1 MKALNSTPSSGE
13 FEMLKALRLAHAYN
27 GFDKSP
33 AVIKR
38 HLPKRTTVA
47 ELTTLLSGAN
57 ATNVHSSS
65 GKYSLTAAGLQRA
78 RGNQPRHDRITVG

>member
-1 MKALNSTPSSGE
+1 MRALASSPSSGE
-13 FEMLKALRLAHAYN
+13 YEVLKALRLAHAYN

-47 ELTTLLSGAN
+47 EVTSFLSGAS

-65 GKYSLTAAGLQRA
+65 GKYSLTAAGLARA
-78 RGNQPRHDRITVG
+78 RSNQPRHYTIHPA